1 MTSDSERSFDGVV
14 GSISEDFTFAPEI
27 DGTAVSTGA
36 FSALLDERSPEVRDR
51 AVLLIKEL
59 LAGSAVHAPDV
70 CLGVRL
76 ISDRGT
82 VRVEVRDGGGGA
94 VLGSLRQAPDVP
106 SAGGWSPHLLSSMA
120 DRWGLVSGS
129 EGAWVWFE
137 LDTLAASDR
146 P

>member
-1 MTSDSERSFDGVV
+1 MTSWPRRSFHGAV
-14 GSISEDFTFAPEI
+14 GISEDFTFAPEF
-27 DGTAVSTGA
+27 GGAAVSNGA

-51 AVLLIKEL
+51 AVLLIEEL
-59 LAGSAVHAPDV
+59 LAGSAAHDAEAN
-70 CLGVRL
+70 LGVRL
-76 ISDRGT
+76 ISDPGT
-82 VRVEVRDGGGGA
+82 VRVEVRDGGGGV
-94 VLGSLRQAPDVP
+94 VLGSLRQAPDVS

-137 LDTLAASDR
+137 LDTIAGSAR